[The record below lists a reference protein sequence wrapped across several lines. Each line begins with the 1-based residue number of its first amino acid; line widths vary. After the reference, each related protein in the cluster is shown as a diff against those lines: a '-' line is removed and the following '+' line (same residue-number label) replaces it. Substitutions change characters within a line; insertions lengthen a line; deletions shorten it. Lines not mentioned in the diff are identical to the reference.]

1 MTTYLSCARWKTPP
15 IATCAPSGLTGIFM
29 GFPVV
34 ERRMNDTPVFF
45 RFALAALVLFL
56 IVMPVSAWTFAGWTG
71 PSPGA
76 ELQPGTNVSA
86 GYSMSFSSFDTG
98 KTFDSDNS
106 LVMYTDLTDPHWV
119 VIKTEEVNEE
129 PLTTRLAERQ
139 SAQVRL
145 DGWDL
150 SFSKKQFTIDV
161 ALTGTVPD
169 FDQTGEIV
177 VLRLQELDPKA
188 NTVNEKLVKK
198 TAMVVV
204 PTSEPTIIPTA
215 VPEEIVL
222 EITPVPTEHPVT
234 KATPVKKQTYAPGPD
249 PLLVCTIL
257 AGGIF
262 FAGLFRHRH

>member
-1 MTTYLSCARWKTPP
+1 
-15 IATCAPSGLTGIFM
+15 
-29 GFPVV
+29 
-34 ERRMNDTPVFF
+34 MNDSPVFS
-45 RFALAALVLFL
+45 RCALVALVFFL

-76 ELQPGTNVSA
+76 ELQPGSKVSA

-98 KTFDSDNS
+98 KTFDPDNS
-106 LVMYTDLTDPHWV
+106 LVMYTDLADPHWV
-119 VIKTEEVNEE
+119 VVKTEEVNEE
-129 PLTTRLAERQ
+129 PLSMRLVDRQ

-150 SFSKKQFTIDV
+150 SFSKKQFTVDV

-177 VLRLQELDPKA
+177 VLRLQELDPEAK
-188 NTVNEKLVKK
+188 TVYGKLIKK

-204 PTSEPTIIPTA
+204 PTPVPTA
-215 VPEEIVL
+215 VPTTAPEEVVL
-222 EITPVPTEHPVT
+222 EITPVPTENPVT

-249 PLLVCTIL
+249 PLLVCTML
-257 AGGIF
+257 AGGIII
-262 FAGLFRHRH
+262 AGLFRHRH

>member
-1 MTTYLSCARWKTPP
+1 MTCLPGIRGKTPA
-15 IATCAPSGLTGIFM
+15 IVGRAPSGITSILM

-34 ERRMNDTPVFF
+34 ENGMNDSTVFF
-45 RFALAALVLFL
+45 RLALAALVLFL
-56 IVMPVSAWTFAGWTG
+56 GVVPVSAWTFSGWTG
-71 PSPGA
+71 PSEGA
-76 ELQPGTNVSA
+76 EFQPGSPLSA

-119 VIKTEEVNEE
+119 LVKTEEVNEE
-129 PLTTRLAERQ
+129 QLTTQLADRH

-150 SFSKKQFTIDV
+150 SFSRKQFAIDV

-177 VLRLQELDPKA
+177 VLRLQELDPSAK
-188 NTVNEKLVKK
+188 TVNDKLVKK

-204 PTSEPTIIPTA
+204 PTT
-215 VPEEIVL
+215 VP
-222 EITPVPTEHPVT
+222 TPVPTMAPEEVVIEITPLPTENPVT
-234 KATPVKKQTYAPGPD
+234 KTAPVKKQTYAPGPD
-249 PLLVCTIL
+249 PLLLCCML

-262 FAGLFRHRH
+262 IAGLFRHRH